1 MNFIQPSVK
10 EVFDTLT
17 KNDQLIDFLKDKGL
31 ILTKQSLYEKF
42 EKATADKMAAYVY
55 ITNVNMLYD
64 LSETLVAYEEQL
76 RSKQIWELLSNK
88 VAWNDIASSLGI
100 ISEDLTGEIYKQI
113 LYCYKYCCVS
123 SFFQNNKST
132 FMPESDFYEIE
143 QNGAA
148 LGFYDALMKEFDKL
162 DSVIGKCV
170 EYSDYDTIPWDM
182 INYLT
187 QLLGFEKST
196 INADESNEEK
206 FRELAKNILDIYR
219 IKGTNYSYQLLFNFL
234 GFNIEIKEYYF
245 DRRLYHT
252 TNSAGNSETS
262 STNNSDYEYYLT
274 VHNPTDNNLENIG
287 IDETVMPSDIST
299 QYSLHEFN
307 ELCREYGPA
316 AVLGYSP
323 TYNVTDSLGNVLDVK
338 EYTGKV
344 YKYFKTNLIYYS
356 VGLDKANLTEKQI
369 IAVTKYLDF
378 LTPSYVMRE
387 IELKTYIEKTSE
399 NIGFDGDGTK
409 IPDAYGNYDDF
420 EMLDSE
426 DWEQSYQDEFVKTEN
441 RNLIYVDENNYD
453 GENETYKK
461 YENSIKDGKFRLP
474 LGYSIKRAS
483 LSKHLTGGT
492 GTNYLS
498 RKRTK
503 YYIYYQS
510 SSSSFSYDSENVVI
524 TPYYT
529 IPPFVGKTNYQFIDY
544 KFYEQTNSVNLL
556 GGDGNGGE
564 SCVKTQIRDANLRR
578 VVDFVTDK
586 TVSEFVDSDNKFNEL
601 TYGKTNARTM
611 VSEKTIKYGPNQA
624 YRSAFDAYSKELK
637 NYHICNIASDGLTF
651 STDIYKESDLLSY
664 YKHDDILKSLSLN
677 NYFLSYSGTLNNGY
691 LRLYRYG
698 SYPYPVKN
706 SNYETTYLNYLK
718 SFKYVLKKAYNGS
731 IGENIA
737 ISGSYISKISLSAAK
752 ETVNNYYNK
761 MIEAVENNPN
771 DSSKWYNLNYIE
783 NKTFYIIANGE
794 YYKVVK
800 EPAASKTASNTYSAS
815 KKTHIF
821 NSLSEALKHF
831 EKYPTE
837 KINNAEF
844 YIKDDGLYCW
854 YYKNRVGNKLIFSEK
869 DEKLYKVIG
878 NSKYDILDY
887 DNFYGSLTI
896 KRYKKIENLTKK
908 QLSSVTNVY
917 VEGYNGINYSGL
929 TLNGFE
935 TDGLMYEYK
944 INDSAING
952 RQKYVLDDSGDLV
965 KCYIDDYDACWE
977 GYDEEADEEDFVFYN
992 SNHIVSWDVMG
1003 INNEVISRPVK
1014 YVTDKNFD
1022 SDLSTATDYYNYL
1035 NSSQKNNSSFNK
1047 IEDSTKYYSTIG
1059 QKIIKEISENTIDNF
1074 TDKEKI
1080 NWGKSYNYYP
1090 ITVGSVI
1097 RTSPAIVYEKN
1108 SAGDMVA
1115 TTDTVAKKGKIYY
1128 SYSCIGL
1135 LSIIEENIE
1144 RITGVSYDREF
1155 DYYSSLSSFF
1165 QDYYR
1170 MVILG
1175 DFNKLSVPSKILND
1189 LGLTS
1194 VTSELIN
1201 NIKYYY
1207 TVAITQIAGVLD
1219 TITKDRVYYQYIA
1232 NWKSLVS
1239 GNLSDNTKFPDWKD
1253 EYLSDPLNSIADSQ
1267 NRVEHVY
1274 GSGKHCYYFNE
1285 KTSFINLLLNAISK
1299 LNVNFGSNYRV
1310 NGFEGLLGFDAYS
1323 LKKINNFEEHKN
1335 YKYYYKDYRKNI
1347 VEKSVKD
1354 AGNNNAFYLV
1364 HDSNYNFFIPYSLNY
1379 GLNNYSKDFYN
1390 KHKEIYSEFTELLDL
1405 LNTSDK
1411 EKINDFLKQY
1421 SYNKLTNLY
1430 REAQIQDTYPLG
1442 VKSDGKKPMRLMP
1455 KLAEK
1460 FDGKAGQF
1468 KSPGTLLSS
1477 YYNNGGEN
1485 DKPISLKFF
1494 KFELSVDS
1502 SKSATMKFY
1511 INRSDFINSFGYD
1524 FSRYYMKKDL
1534 STVNGFTLRKELKT
1548 AIELMY
1554 KKQFTNVRPVFYY
1567 YNEFPTYY
1575 NVTKLSTWQTIKSAI
1590 SKDYVSANVDL
1601 VDENYKS
1608 VADSDGNIV
1617 DENGDIIIESDT
1629 NHLRQRIADGQYI
1642 ILTITDSESL
1652 LKFNNP
1658 EMVFSINGVGK
1669 EEEKNIYGFLNIR
1682 KLTQKYIDNYISFP
1696 QSLDWVERDD
1706 NDVASEYISFGDDR
1720 AINITI
1726 NNKLFLEYIFEPSTD
1741 ARVFYDKE
1749 YYVKKETSEVG
1760 INDIVDVNGDIY
1772 SKLSKLELSKISNPA
1787 KSGLY
1792 SKYISYNREYYN
1804 KYIRTAYE
1812 NKIHDEEVVK
1822 CDSNKF
1828 PYVYDGN
1835 KEVITK
1841 VASSKYTLEDQGF
1854 KPVYINTYSKDYIK
1868 LNADNLKKIKV
1879 IDGEEKID
1887 YMCDNIYY
1895 DPDGNLILKLNNDFL
1910 HTSNIKNVK
1919 LIYTVLFLTVK
1930 VRNIIVR
1937 AFVKNA
1943 KVGTSVLTKAFT
1955 FNALAK
1961 FSTVKFV
1968 NTLKSVVGI
1977 GINSIGAFFRK
1988 TKVYAKYNKLVNS
2001 KAIYAKG
2008 NMLSGNL
2015 FTGMLVNFN
2024 NFRSKYYLKTPKV
2037 FKKINVLIKSLKAF
2051 SKNTVNKA
2059 LIFTNINEISKKAKS
2074 IAKAKKADIKVL
2086 VNIVLNK
2093 VISKAGFSQGNA
2105 YILSGI
2111 ISATKAITFV
2121 LTFVSNDIIYGFSIT
2136 GPIATTL
2143 PTHSLETYGINAIV
2157 YDIIMDDEVKYN
2169 YEIDDKVHKG
2179 LKTLYSIEKTPDV
2192 QLFTT
2197 VWGWFGPKRAI
2208 FEEPDCET
2216 IVWVVSNSG
2225 KSVCNIAK
2233 TVVNVKH
2240 SQTLINELAH
2250 QKEG

>member
-64 LSETLVAYEEQL
+64 LSETLIAYEEQL
-76 RSKQIWELLSNK
+76 RSKQIWELVSNK
-88 VAWNDIASSLGI
+88 VAWDDIASSLGI
-100 ISEDLTGEIYKQI
+100 TSADLTGEIYKQI

-196 INADESNEEK
+196 INADEDNEEK

-219 IKGTNYSYQLLFNFL
+219 IKGTNYSFQLLFNFL

-287 IDETVMPSDIST
+287 IDEVVLPSDIST

-323 TYNVTDSLGNVLDVK
+323 TYNVTDSLGNILDVK

-356 VGLDKANLTEKQI
+356 VSLDKANLTEKQI
-369 IAVTKYLDF
+369 VAVAKYLDF

-387 IELKTYIEKTSE
+387 IELETYSEKTSE
-399 NIGFDGDGTK
+399 SIGFDGDGTK
-409 IPDAYGNYDDF
+409 TPDIYGNYNGF

-426 DWEQSYQDEFVKTEN
+426 DWEQNYQDKFVKTKN
-441 RNLIYVDENNYD
+441 GSLVYVDENNYD
-453 GENETYKK
+453 GENETYKE

-529 IPPFVGKTNYQFIDY
+529 VPPFVGKTNYQFIDY
-544 KFYEQTNSVNLL
+544 EFYEQTNNVNLL

-564 SCVKTQIRDANLRR
+564 NCVKTQIRDANLRR
-578 VVDFVTDK
+578 TVDFVTDK
-586 TVSEFVDSDNKFNEL
+586 TISEFTNSDNKFNEL

-611 VSEKTIKYGPNQA
+611 VNEKTIKYGPNQA
-624 YRSAFDAYSKELK
+624 YRNAFDAYSKEFK
-637 NYHICNIASDGLTF
+637 NYHICNIASDSLTF
-651 STDIYKESDLLSY
+651 STDIYKETDLLNY
-664 YKHDDILKSLSLN
+664 YKHEDILKSLSLN
-677 NYFLSYSGTLNNGY
+677 NYFLSYSGTLSNGY

-706 SNYETTYLNYLK
+706 SNYEITYLNYLK

-737 ISGSYISKISLSAAK
+737 ISGSYISKTSLSAAK

-761 MIEAVENNPN
+761 MVEAVENNPN
-771 DSSKWYNLNYIE
+771 DSSKWYSLDYIE
-783 NKTFYIIANGE
+783 SKTFYVIANGE

-800 EPAASKTASNTYSAS
+800 EPAASGAASSTYSTS

-821 NSLSEALKHF
+821 DSLSEALSHF
-831 EKYPTE
+831 EKYSAE

-844 YIKDDGLYCW
+844 YVKDDGLYCW
-854 YYKNRVGNKLIFSEK
+854 YYKNRVGNKLVFSEK

-896 KRYKKIENLTKK
+896 KRYKKIEDLTAE
-908 QLSSVTNVY
+908 QLSSITNVF
-917 VEGYNGINYSGL
+917 VEGYNGINYNGSVL
-929 TLNGFE
+929 KGFE
-935 TDGLMYEYK
+935 TDGLMYEYN

-952 RQKYVLDDSGDLV
+952 RQKYILDDSGDLV

-992 SNHIVSWDVMG
+992 SNHIVSWDAMG
-1003 INNEVISRPVK
+1003 IDNEVISRPVK
-1014 YVTDKNFD
+1014 YITDKNFD
-1022 SDLSTATDYYNYL
+1022 SDLSIAVEYYNYL
-1035 NSSQKNNSSFNK
+1035 NSSQKNNSSFNE
-1047 IEDSTKYYSTIG
+1047 IEDTTKYYSTIG

-1080 NWGKSYNYYP
+1080 NWEKSYNYYP
-1090 ITVGSVI
+1090 IATGSVI
-1097 RTSPAIVYEKN
+1097 RTNPAIVYEKN
-1108 SAGDMVA
+1108 SSGDMVV
-1115 TTDTVAKKGKIYY
+1115 TTDTTAESGKTYY
-1128 SYSCIGL
+1128 SYSCTGL

-1170 MVILG
+1170 MIILG

-1189 LGLTS
+1189 LGLTD
-1194 VTSELIN
+1194 VTSELID

-1207 TVAITQIAGVLD
+1207 TVAITQIAGILD

-1253 EYLSDPLNSIADSQ
+1253 EYLSDPLNSIANSQ
-1267 NRVEHVY
+1267 NCVEHVY

-1299 LNVNFGSNYRV
+1299 LNINFGSNYRV
-1310 NGFEGLLGFDAYS
+1310 DGIEGLLGFDAYS
-1323 LKKINNFEEHKN
+1323 LKKINNFEENKN
-1335 YKYYYKDYRKNI
+1335 YKYYYKDYRNNI
-1347 VEKSVKD
+1347 VEKDVKN
-1354 AGNNNAFYLV
+1354 AGSNNTFYLV
-1364 HDSNYNFFIPYSLNY
+1364 HDSNYNFFVPYSLNY

-1405 LNTSDK
+1405 LNTVDK

-1430 REAQIQDTYPLG
+1430 REAEIQDTYPLG
-1442 VKSDGKKPMRLMP
+1442 VKSDGKKPMKLMP
-1455 KLAEK
+1455 KLAER
-1460 FDGKAGQF
+1460 FNGKAGQF
-1468 KSPGTLLSS
+1468 KNPGTLLSS

-1511 INRSDFINSFGYD
+1511 INRSDFIDSFGYD
-1524 FSRYYMKKDL
+1524 FNRYYMKKDL
-1534 STVNGFTLRKELKT
+1534 STINGSALRKELKA

-1554 KKQFTNVRPVFYY
+1554 EKQFTNIKPTFYY
-1567 YNEFPTYY
+1567 YDKQPSYY
-1575 NVTKLSTWQTIKSAI
+1575 STTKSSTWQTIKSVI
-1590 SKDYVSANVDL
+1590 SKDYASANVDL

-1608 VADSDGNIV
+1608 VADSDGNII
-1617 DENGDIIIESDT
+1617 DENGDIIIESNT
-1629 NHLRQRIADGQYI
+1629 NQLKQRIADGQYI
-1642 ILTITDSESL
+1642 ILTVTDSESL

-1658 EMVFSINGVGK
+1658 EMVFSIDGVGK
-1669 EEEKNIYGFLNIR
+1669 NEEKNIYGYLNIR

-1696 QSLDWVERDD
+1696 QSLDWIEKDD
-1706 NDVASEYISFGDDR
+1706 NNTASEYISFGDDR
-1720 AINITI
+1720 SINITI
-1726 NNKLFLEYIFEPSTD
+1726 NNKLFIEYVFELSSD

-1749 YYVKKETSEVG
+1749 YYIKEEINEIG
-1760 INDIVDVNGDIY
+1760 INDVVDADGNTY
-1772 SKLSKLELSKISNPA
+1772 RKLSTLELSKITSPVE
-1787 KSGLY
+1787 SGLY
-1792 SKYISYNREYYN
+1792 SKNISYNKEYYN
-1804 KYIRTAYE
+1804 KYIAASYE
-1812 NKIHDEEVVK
+1812 NKTHDEEVVK

-1828 PYVYDGN
+1828 PYVYDGD

-1841 VASSKYTLEDQGF
+1841 VASGNYTLEDQGF

-1868 LNADNLKKIKV
+1868 LNADNLKRIKIV
-1879 IDGEEKID
+1879 DGEEKID

-1895 DPDGNLILKLNNDFL
+1895 DPDGNLILKLNSDFL
-1910 HTSNIKNVK
+1910 HTSNIKNIK
-1919 LIYTVLFLTVK
+1919 LIYKVLFLTVK
-1930 VRNIIVR
+1930 SKNIASNV
-1937 AFVKNA
+1937 FVKNA
-1943 KVGTSVLTKAFT
+1943 IAGISTLVKTFALDSVAKVAPIS
-1955 FNALAK
+1955 
-1961 FSTVKFV
+1961 FV
-1968 NTLKSVVGI
+1968 NTLKSIVSKGI
-1977 GINSIGAFFRK
+1977 SSIATFIGK
-1988 TKVYAKYNKLVNS
+1988 PMLYAKYNKLISS
-2001 KAIYAKG
+2001 KDTYIKNNILFG
-2008 NMLSGNL
+2008 GL
-2015 FTGMLVNFN
+2015 FTGKLVNFKN
-2024 NFRSKYYLKTPKV
+2024 INSKYYLKASKV
-2037 FKKINVLIKSLKAF
+2037 FKKINIFIKAAGVSSNSAIKK
-2051 SKNTVNKA
+2051 S
-2059 LIFTNINEISKKAKS
+2059 LIFTNINEISKKAKV
-2074 IAKAKKADIKVL
+2074 IAKATIAGIRTFITIISDHF
-2086 VNIVLNK
+2086 
-2093 VISKAGFSQGNA
+2093 ISKAKIGKENT

-2111 ISATKAITFV
+2111 DFDTKTIISSLFLHCVDANLGHSIGGAIVSVLSENTISAFKIK
-2121 LTFVSNDIIYGFSIT
+2121 SIVYSI
-2136 GPIATTL
+2136 IAT
-2143 PTHSLETYGINAIV
+2143 
-2157 YDIIMDDEVKYN
+2157 DEVKYN
-2169 YEIDDKVHKG
+2169 YEIECRVLESLNNVKKALTWISTTVSSNISKIVNGVTPIECAAKTNVLVDNGSGYSFTCDIGITHKN
-2179 LKTLYSIEKTPDV
+2179 YPDV
-2192 QLFTT
+2192 DVELS
-2197 VWGWFGPKRAI
+2197 
-2208 FEEPDCET
+2208 D
-2216 IVWVVSNSG
+2216 NL
-2225 KSVCNIAK
+2225 
-2233 TVVNVKH
+2233 VVN
-2240 SQTLINELAH
+2240 E
-2250 QKEG
+2250 